1 MNPSSSNTSTQDVLL
16 SCQEAYNQMN
26 TLLSTQKLIRNYH
39 CRINITSNANQYT
52 IQTPLFPKEVLQVY
66 SSYNLEDDI
75 KDNDKEKYFSSHR
88 GGSQGDYR
96 FGMKDIIQNVVEC
109 LFLFPSSKRAVITI
123 PNNPRHCHKNDDDS
137 KCMREIHFYLNENS
151 DDDST
156 TKRLDATIWMRAQ
169 AAEIFPKNIHFI
181 ASLMNRVADELNSMI
196 MEKSNDDGGGGSK
209 GNRVHVQVG
218 ELFYLA
224 TSLVSVRED

>member
-75 KDNDKEKYFSSHR
+75 KDDDKEKYFSSHR

-96 FGMKDIIQNVVEC
+96 FGMKDKIQNVVEC

-156 TKRLDATIWMRAQ
+156 TKSLDATVWMRAQ

-181 ASLMNRVADELNSMI
+181 ACLMNRVADELNSMI
-196 MEKSNDDGGGGSK
+196 MEKSNDDGGGSK